1 MINHRVPRQRRDR
14 GSILPI
20 VLVLVVVISVVVVAL
35 ADYASTTLR
44 YGQVVERSADRLA
57 TVKGAT
63 ENALEDLARGTSA
76 CTQTALAGNSG
87 GYTYTLGDTINGIA
101 PEINC
106 QVIGGNINVVDSF
119 AVILTGASGQ
129 TGPLLTITNGGNSA
143 NAEKVF
149 DGPVYMA
156 RPPTDAGANP
166 TLAFNATLTIQQ
178 GDLWYSNSVCPSPAV
193 QIPSQLTIAPAGYGP
208 KCRTEP
214 WNVLF
219 QGRRPP
225 EPNVDNS
232 GAFPDRSENAPAPD
246 ALGCRVW
253 SPGHYEDAPELPN
266 QSYNYF
272 RSGDYYFDDIGEWQ
286 IQNAFVLFGYPG
298 ATGPSIDGPDP
309 QDTFA
314 NNPCRSAW
322 NEADKTGASLY
333 MGGDSRIRVRSGSTF
348 EVSGRSHGGYNV
360 GMQALETVGDSSD
373 ITGNQRIVAVESGG
387 NKQLSVQGLVW
398 APFAGFEFDL
408 ISNDAVAALTG
419 GAVVAELVAGA
430 SANANNFV
438 VSVETQPSTSR
449 LQITATA
456 DNSGQTEMKTILDY
470 RTDRQYAVLSRR
482 IVDLTPE

>member
-1 MINHRVPRQRRDR
+1 MTNGGPPRSRDH

-20 VLVLVVVISVVVVAL
+20 VLVVVVIISVVVVAL

-76 CTQTALAGNSG
+76 CTQTALSGNSG

-101 PEINC
+101 PQINC
-106 QVIGGNINVVDSF
+106 EVIGDSINVVDAF
-119 AVILTGASGQ
+119 AVIMTGAGGQ
-129 TGPLLTITNGGNSA
+129 TGPLLTITNGGNSV

-149 DGPVYMA
+149 DGPVYIA
-156 RPPTDAGANP
+156 EPPTATGPDP
-166 TLAFNATLTIQQ
+166 TLSFNATLTIQQ
-178 GDLWYSNSVCPSPAV
+178 GDLWYSSETCPSPGV
-193 QIPSQLTIAPAGYGP
+193 QIPDQLTISPAGYGP
-208 KCRTEP
+208 KCRTEA
-214 WNVLF
+214 WDVLF

-225 EPNVDNS
+225 EPNVEDT
-232 GAFPDRSENAPAPD
+232 GAFPDRSATAPAPD

-253 SPGHYEDAPELPN
+253 SPGRYSSPPELPN

-272 RSGDYYFDDIGEWQ
+272 RSGDYYFDDIEHWD

-298 ATGPSIDGPDP
+298 TTGPSIDGPDP

-314 NNPCRSAW
+314 NNPCRDAW
-322 NEADKTGASLY
+322 NEPDKSGAALY
-333 MGGDSRIRVRSGSTF
+333 MGGDSHIHIGAGTTF
-348 EVSGRSHGGYNV
+348 EVSGRMHGTYNV
-360 GMQALETVGDSSD
+360 GLQALEDVGDDSD
-373 ITGNQRIVAVESGG
+373 LGGNDRIVQTESGG
-387 NKQLSVQGLVW
+387 NKQLSIQGLVW

-408 ISNDAVAALTG
+408 IANEAVAALTG
-419 GAVVAELVAGA
+419 GAVVAELAAGA

-438 VSVETQPSTSR
+438 IGVDTQPATSQ

-456 DNSGQTEMKTILDY
+456 SNQGETRMRTILVY

-482 IVDLTPE
+482 ILNLTPE

>member
-1 MINHRVPRQRRDR
+1 MKHDQALRPPRDG

-20 VLVLVVVISVVVVAL
+20 VLVLTVVMSIVVVAL

-76 CTQTALAGNSG
+76 CTQTALAGNAG

-101 PEINC
+101 PSINC
-106 QVIGGNINVVDSF
+106 EVIGGSINVVDTF
-119 AVILTGASGQ
+119 AVILTGAGGQ
-129 TGPLLTITNGGNSA
+129 TGPLLTVTNGGNSA
-143 NAEKVF
+143 NAQKVF
-149 DGPVYMA
+149 EGPVYMA
-156 RPPTDAGANP
+156 RPPTPVGANP

-178 GDLWYSNSVCPSPAV
+178 GDLWYSSASCPSPAV
-193 QIPSQLTIAPAGYGP
+193 QIPSELTITPAGYGP

-214 WNVLF
+214 WTTLF

-225 EPNVDNS
+225 EPNVES
-232 GAFPDRSENAPAPD
+232 SSAFPNRSENPPAPD
-246 ALGCRVW
+246 GLGCRVW
-253 SPGHYEDAPELPN
+253 SPGRYDDAPELPN

-272 RSGDYYFDDIGEWQ
+272 RSGDYYFEDIGEWD
-286 IQNAFVLFGYPG
+286 IQNAYVLFGYPG
-298 ATGPSIDGPDP
+298 ATGPSIDGPGP

-314 NNPCRSAW
+314 NNPCRNAW
-322 NEADKTGASLY
+322 NEGNQTGAALY
-333 MGGDSRIRVRSGSTF
+333 MGGDSRITVRSGATL
-348 EVSGRSHGGYNV
+348 EVSGRTHGTYNV
-360 GMQALETVGDSSD
+360 GLQALEDNGDDSD
-373 ITGNQRIVAVESGG
+373 VTGNQRIVLVESGG
-387 NKQLSVQGLVW
+387 NKQLSIQGLVW
-398 APFAGFEFDL
+398 APGAGFEFDL

-419 GAVVAELVAGA
+419 GAVVAELAAGA

-438 VSVETQPSTSR
+438 VSVDTQPSTSR

-456 DNSGQTEMKTILDY
+456 SNSVETEMRTILDY

-482 IVDLTPE
+482 ILDLTPE